1 MDAAS
6 PPTMADIQLRVRAL
20 NDSITD
26 RNAGS
31 VECLEAFLQLLNACV
46 GDVSKRLDAAKKA
59 KQAELAN
66 KAEIAKKIRNQIAA
80 LTARLHQVEA
90 PVAED
95 DVIVVSPAAPA
106 KEAAL
111 RKLVGKAAS
120 PIAGMPPPAPRPVAK
135 RNNQN
140 TPASPDAKRAK
151 VRGVVAKV
159 LAAAAAL
166 EAAPVAAPAAAADPP
181 AAAAVRDWLSP
192 PAAAPPQED
201 SQMTQDIDWDA

>member
-31 VECLEAFLQLLNACV
+31 VECLEAFLQLLNACA
-46 GDVSKRLDAAKKA
+46 GDVSKRLGVVK
-59 KQAELAN
+59 AELAN
-66 KAEIAKKIRNQIAA
+66 KEIAKKIRNQIAA

-106 KEAAL
+106 KEAAP

-151 VRGVVAKV
+151 VKVTVARV
-159 LAAAAAL
+159 LAAAAAP
-166 EAAPVAAPAAAADPP
+166 AAAPAAAADPP

>member
-31 VECLEAFLQLLNACV
+31 VECLEAFLQLLNACA
-46 GDVSKRLDAAKKA
+46 GDVSKRLGVVK
-59 KQAELAN
+59 AELAN
-66 KAEIAKKIRNQIAA
+66 KEIAKKIRNQIAA

-95 DVIVVSPAAPA
+95 EVIVVSPAAPA
-106 KEAAL
+106 AP

-151 VRGVVAKV
+151 VKVTVARV
-159 LAAAAAL
+159 LAAAPAAL
-166 EAAPVAAPAAAADPP
+166 EAAPAAAPP
-181 AAAAVRDWLSP
+181 AAAAVRDWLAP

-201 SQMTQDIDWDA
+201 SQMTQDIDWGA